1 MFAERLKA
9 LRTEK
14 GLTQVELAVKLG
26 VSKGTVGMWE
36 TGKRLPTFETVDEMT
51 SIFDKR
57 MDYILGYTDDASS
70 PIPTDK
76 EINQLALWLVED
88 DYTELVYKL
97 LSLDN
102 YGQKAVESLIKEEL
116 SRCKAQKTLVPREN
130 FRVSIM
136 AYCRP
141 DEQDEDVEENQE

>member
-14 GLTQVELAVKLG
+14 GLTQVELAEKLG

-36 TGKRLPTFETVDEMT
+36 TGKRMPSFETLDDMT

-57 MDYILGYTDDASS
+57 MDYILGYSDDGSS
-70 PIPTDK
+70 PILTDK
-76 EINQLALWLVED
+76 EINQLGLWMIED

-97 LSLDN
+97 LSLDHH
-102 YGQKAVESLIKEEL
+102 GQRAVESLIKEEL
-116 SRCKAQKTLVPREN
+116 RRCKAQKTMMTRDN
-130 FRVSIM
+130 YRVSIM
-136 AYCRP
+136 AYCEP
-141 DEQDEDVEENQE
+141 DEEDKEVEKNQE

>member
-14 GLTQVELAVKLG
+14 GLTQVELAEMLG

-36 TGKRLPTFETVDEMT
+36 TGKRMPSFETLDEMT
-51 SIFDKR
+51 RIFDRR

-76 EINQLALWLVED
+76 EIHQLGLWLIED

-102 YGQKAVESLIKEEL
+102 YGKRAVESLIKEEL
-116 SRCKAQKTLVPREN
+116 SRCKAQKTLVSREN
-130 FRVSIM
+130 YRVSIM

-141 DEQDEDVEENQE
+141 DEQDEEVEKNQE

>member
-14 GLTQVELAVKLG
+14 GLTQVELAEMLG

-36 TGKRLPTFETVDEMT
+36 TGKRMPSFETVDEMT
-51 SIFDKR
+51 TIFDKR
-57 MDYILGYTDDASS
+57 MDYILGYTDDGSS

-76 EINQLALWLVED
+76 EINQLALWLIED

-102 YGQKAVESLIKEEL
+102 YGQRAVESLIKEEL
-116 SRCKAQKTLVPREN
+116 SRCKAQKTMMPREN
-130 FRVSIM
+130 YRVSIM
-136 AYCRP
+136 AYCKP
-141 DEQDEDVEENQE
+141 DEEDEDVEKNQE

>member
-14 GLTQVELAVKLG
+14 GLTQVELADMLN

-36 TGKRLPTFETVDEMT
+36 TGKRMPSFETVDEMT

-57 MDYILGYTDDASS
+57 MDYILGYTDDGSS

-76 EINQLALWLVED
+76 EINQLGLWLIED

-97 LSLDN
+97 LSLDH
-102 YGQKAVESLIKEEL
+102 YGKRAVESLIKEEL
-116 SRCKAQKTLVPREN
+116 KRCKDQKTLASRED
-130 FRVSIM
+130 FRVSVM
-136 AYCRP
+136 AYCKP
-141 DEQDEDVEENQE
+141 DEQDEDVEKNQE

>member
-14 GLTQVELAVKLG
+14 GLTQVELAEKLG

-36 TGKRLPTFETVDEMT
+36 TGKRMPSFETVDEMT

-57 MDYILGYTDDASS
+57 MDYILGYTDDGSS

-76 EINQLALWLVED
+76 EINQLALWLIED

-102 YGQKAVESLIKEEL
+102 YGKRAVESLIKEEL
-116 SRCKAQKTLVPREN
+116 RRCKDQKTLVSRDD
-130 FRVSIM
+130 FRVSVM
-136 AYCRP
+136 AYCKP
-141 DEQDEDVEENQE
+141 DEQEGDLEENQE